1 MKQNNKNYLFFNFN
15 PVIENKIINKS
26 DLTIE
31 SVYNITL
38 ENNIIEPVHD
48 FTDIFELI
56 IDKQNLESFYDEN
69 KDILNQLTDI
79 KFYEFI
85 YDKNYYERVFVLTQ
99 NYKLYEIDK
108 SLNIIVDLNIK
119 FSSEP
124 KTFIRDNKIYFLSK
138 NDILIYFEKFE
149 NPVFISSFCNI
160 EKVCTHDKYLYFTT
174 GEEPFKIFSTENQEL
189 SNISDDLSY
198 FEYFELNS
206 NDGKIL
212 EILNFKDNLYIV
224 QQYNITKMTL
234 HSGKFTLHSYCKI
247 ESRIFENTISQID
260 DYILIYTTSGL
271 YIFDGN
277 DFKQIFSNITK
288 KICNNQNQAVSFN
301 NKYYLTTKLLIND
314 KIESVLLEF
323 NLENN
328 ICNIYKIGKIKNIYV
343 SKTISEYNLFI
354 NVEENNNSMLLFYNN
369 NYNSINKKYIK
380 FNKMT
385 FDDTFVKTLNSIK
398 FICNGKFYI
407 NIGSDISNIQLSS
420 TNYTRM
426 SNLGLRGSY
435 FQIEIFGDEQFF
447 IESFL
452 IEISNV
458 GEY

>member
-138 NDILIYFEKFE
+138 NDIL
-149 NPVFISSFCNI
+149 
-160 EKVCTHDKYLYFTT
+160 
-174 GEEPFKIFSTENQEL
+174 
-189 SNISDDLSY
+189 
-198 FEYFELNS
+198 LN
-206 NDGKIL
+206 N
-212 EILNFKDNLYIV
+212 LN
-224 QQYNITKMTL
+224 
-234 HSGKFTLHSYCKI
+234 
-247 ESRIFENTISQID
+247 
-260 DYILIYTTSGL
+260 
-271 YIFDGN
+271 
-277 DFKQIFSNITK
+277 IFSNKNKATGMTMIFPIKQIIKLKTGFISK
-288 KICNNQNQAVSFN
+288 AAANKMPPLNSKIGIIEIIKTMIS
-301 NKYYLTTKLLIND
+301 LINGT
-314 KIESVLLEF
+314 LEIPA
-323 NLENN
+323 NN
-328 ICNIYKIGKIKNIYV
+328 PAKN
-343 SKTISEYNLFI
+343 
-354 NVEENNNSMLLFYNN
+354 
-369 NYNSINKKYIK
+369 
-380 FNKMT
+380 
-385 FDDTFVKTLNSIK
+385 
-398 FICNGKFYI
+398 
-407 NIGSDISNIQLSS
+407 
-420 TNYTRM
+420 
-426 SNLGLRGSY
+426 
-435 FQIEIFGDEQFF
+435 
-447 IESFL
+447 
-452 IEISNV
+452 
-458 GEY
+458 